1 MIQRF
6 LFMKAHQQ
14 LLLLIVVYTLFFA
27 LFFSPV
33 WLSGKMLAPAD
44 AWLQSLPAYL
54 AGWQFWT
61 PYLLNGFPVASD
73 PTTMSFYPLL
83 VIAQY
88 LSLPWNMFL
97 ASAYVIA
104 AVGMHLWMFRLTR
117 NHLASAV
124 AGITFTI
131 SGFFLVHLQ
140 HVSMIHA
147 AAWVPVMLYGIERI
161 VQQEQREGAL
171 ILTLGIAMSV
181 LAGHPQLTLYGGV
194 LVLLYGLYTL
204 FNLPSE
210 RRVAALLYG
219 VSAVVCA
226 LLISALFLLPVAE
239 LASVSQRAKPDLE
252 YFLSYSLNIRDIVYL
267 FYPML
272 WGSHVESFYTFNY
285 FGSEI
290 PAGQGYTGALAMML
304 ALAAWQQGK
313 WRGLLFFWAVVAGG
327 ALILALG
334 GNTPVGRWM
343 FHVPGYNMFR
353 VPSRN
358 LFELVLAM
366 SVLSGLGVAALAEM
380 ERNVRTR
387 IVRHVAIAVATLFLS
402 IYAAI
407 LLSGSEIAS
416 AAMKWAS
423 IPDWHAE
430 LSNLAIFIPL
440 LAMAVSAAGLLWWV
454 RDVEKGAI
462 LLTVLVVGISSYSW
476 FENWRYDSK
485 GVLPHTTPAAIASVA
500 SDGYRMIGGKYFSD
514 IEPPTANNWTLVWK
528 VNSASAYNPLLP
540 KAYRELLGMPAHGS
554 VDEAVF
560 DPGHRGLDLLGV
572 RHIYADEEM
581 AATLNSFP
589 ERFKLSGKHGSGNI
603 TYYRNQSVIPQV
615 RFVETAIWM
624 SEKNA
629 LNTIQHS
636 KLPDGRAYSPE
647 KSVILIGEAR
657 EASYATGEAKLIE
670 VHNDEKL
677 IQTHSKEESFLVV
690 ADAYFP
696 GWHVEIDG
704 VETEILRAD
713 YVSRGVVIPQGQHEV
728 RFYYQPY
735 AFYKG
740 LGLSLFGLMLLGL
753 FWRRVW

>member
-1 MIQRF
+1 
-6 LFMKAHQQ
+6 
-14 LLLLIVVYTLFFA
+14 
-27 LFFSPV
+27 
-33 WLSGKMLAPAD
+33 
-44 AWLQSLPAYL
+44 
-54 AGWQFWT
+54 
-61 PYLLNGFPVASD
+61 
-73 PTTMSFYPLL
+73 
-83 VIAQY
+83 
-88 LSLPWNMFL
+88 
-97 ASAYVIA
+97 
-104 AVGMHLWMFRLTR
+104 
-117 NHLASAV
+117 
-124 AGITFTI
+124 
-131 SGFFLVHLQ
+131 
-140 HVSMIHA
+140 
-147 AAWVPVMLYGIERI
+147 
-161 VQQEQREGAL
+161 
-171 ILTLGIAMSV
+171 
-181 LAGHPQLTLYGGV
+181 
-194 LVLLYGLYTL
+194 
-204 FNLPSE
+204 
-210 RRVAALLYG
+210 
-219 VSAVVCA
+219 
-226 LLISALFLLPVAE
+226 
-239 LASVSQRAKPDLE
+239 
-252 YFLSYSLNIRDIVYL
+252 
-267 FYPML
+267 
-272 WGSHVESFYTFNY
+272 
-285 FGSEI
+285 
-290 PAGQGYTGALAMML
+290 
-304 ALAAWQQGK
+304 
-313 WRGLLFFWAVVAGG
+313 
-327 ALILALG
+327 
-334 GNTPVGRWM
+334 
-343 FHVPGYNMFR
+343 
-353 VPSRN
+353 
-358 LFELVLAM
+358 
-366 SVLSGLGVAALAEM
+366 
-380 ERNVRTR
+380 
-387 IVRHVAIAVATLFLS
+387 
-402 IYAAI
+402 
-407 LLSGSEIAS
+407 
-416 AAMKWAS
+416 
-423 IPDWHAE
+423 
-430 LSNLAIFIPL
+430 
-440 LAMAVSAAGLLWWV
+440 
-454 RDVEKGAI
+454 
-462 LLTVLVVGISSYSW
+462 
-476 FENWRYDSK
+476 
-485 GVLPHTTPAAIASVA
+485 
-500 SDGYRMIGGKYFSD
+500 MIGGKYFSD